1 MEEPRHKPVLLAE
14 AIKFLICDPEGM
26 YVDGTVGSGG
36 HALLILE
43 RTAPEGRLI
52 GLDWDTQ
59 AIRRA
64 RQNLAFFGKRVTLIN
79 KNFKEIGEVLKN
91 LAINKVNGILLDLGI
106 SKEQIEDGERGFSF
120 QREGPLDMRLSEEI
134 TITARDLINNL
145 SAAELRDIFRTYG
158 EEKWAGRIAKAIVR
172 QRQSAPINSTREL
185 VNIIKKAIPCYPS
198 RLHPATRTFQ
208 ALRIAVNK
216 ELENLEIF
224 LNQAP
229 ELLLPQG
236 RMVIISYHSLE
247 DRLVKNSFREL
258 VRGNKQESS
267 AFHLLTPKPVTPTR
281 EEITTNPRARS
292 AKLRAIEKI
301 Y

>member
-172 QRQSAPINSTREL
+172 QRQSAPINSTKEL
-185 VNIIKKAIPCYPS
+185 VNIIKKAIPCSPS

>member
-64 RQNLAFFGKRVTLIN
+64 RQNLAFFGKRVILIN

-91 LAINKVNGILLDLGI
+91 LAINKVNGILLDLGV

-134 TITARDLINNL
+134 TTTARDLINNL

-185 VNIIKKAIPCYPS
+185 VNIIKKAIPCSPS

-236 RMVIISYHSLE
+236 RIVIISYHSLE

-281 EEITTNPRARS
+281 EEITSNPRARS

>member
-64 RQNLAFFGKRVTLIN
+64 RQNLASFGKRVTLIN

-134 TITARDLINNL
+134 TTTARDLINNL

-185 VNIIKKAIPCYPS
+185 VNIIKKAIPFFPS